1 MGLDE
6 FLKRQFVEFVLN
18 LELALEHR
26 WYPSH
31 S

>member
-18 LELALEHR
+18 LELAQEHR
-26 WYPSH
+26 LYLSH

>member
-18 LELALEHR
+18 LELALAHR
-26 WYPSH
+26 WYPSR

>member
-18 LELALEHR
+18 LELAPRHQS
-26 WYPSH
+26 YPSR

>member
-6 FLKRQFVEFVLN
+6 FLKQQFVEFVLN
-18 LELALEHR
+18 LELAPRHR
-26 WYPSH
+26 LYPSR

>member
-1 MGLDE
+1 MGLGE

-18 LELALEHR
+18 LELAQEHR
-26 WYPSH
+26 LYPSH

>member
-6 FLKRQFVEFVLN
+6 FLKQQFVEFVLN
-18 LELALEHR
+18 LELALEHQCC
-26 WYPSH
+26 PSH

>member
-18 LELALEHR
+18 LEPAPMHR

>member
-18 LELALEHR
+18 LELAQEHR
-26 WYPSH
+26 LYPSR

>member
-6 FLKRQFVEFVLN
+6 FLKQQSVEFVLN
-18 LELALEHR
+18 LELAQEHR
-26 WYPSH
+26 LYPNH